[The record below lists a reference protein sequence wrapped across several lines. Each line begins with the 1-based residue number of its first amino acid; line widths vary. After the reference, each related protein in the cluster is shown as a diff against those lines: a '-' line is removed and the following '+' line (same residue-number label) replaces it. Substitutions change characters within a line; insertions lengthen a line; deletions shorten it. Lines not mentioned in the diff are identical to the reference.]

1 MNTIV
6 KNRSTQFVLALAA
19 ASVLG
24 LSGCAA
30 GGGDGEPSAQAT
42 DTSTAVPAG
51 ASTTDGQQKL
61 TVEDPWMK
69 AADSGMTAVFGT
81 LSNDGDSPVTLSGAD
96 ANGIAQSAQL
106 HETVM
111 DEATG
116 STVMQEMTEPLVI
129 EPGESVTLEPGADH
143 IMLMDLSCAPM
154 AGQNLSIQLTY
165 VDGESQSVEVPVR
178 DYQGAQE
185 QYSHE
190 GDGSTTSP
198 SSMPSHMATAMP
210 SADSMEGM
218 HSTEGA
224 ELPMCEES
232 Q

>member
-6 KNRSTQFVLALAA
+6 KNRSTRFVLAVAA
-19 ASVLG
+19 VSVLG

-30 GGGDGEPSAQAT
+30 GGGDDESSAQAT
-42 DTSTAVPAG
+42 G
-51 ASTTDGQQKL
+51 ASTTNGQQKL

>member
-30 GGGDGEPSAQAT
+30 GGGDDESSAQVT
-42 DTSTAVPAG
+42 DTSTAVATG
-51 ASTTDGQQKL
+51 ASTTNGQQKL
-61 TVEDPWMK
+61 TVEDLWMK
-69 AADSGMTAVFGT
+69 AADSGTTAVFGT